1 MPVYRAVE
9 IVAQLGGELLGDGS
23 VCIRGVGTLASAQPD
38 QAAFLAHGK
47 YRKQLTG
54 TRAGVVILP
63 PEEAEASCQTRIV
76 STDPYGYFARV
87 SQLLNPPPVWAPG
100 IDASAVVHPQAR
112 LDTSA
117 TVGPLV
123 SIGRGAHVGPKT
135 VIEAGCVIGEHV
147 YIGADAR
154 LHANV
159 VIYHH
164 CIIGERVILHAGVVI
179 GADGFGF
186 APEEGRWNK
195 IPQVG
200 RVVIGDDVEI
210 GANTTIDRG
219 ALDDTVIEEGAK
231 LDNQIQIG
239 HNCRIGAHTAIAGCV
254 GIAGSTII
262 GKGCRIGGGAMIAGH
277 LEIADDVGISGGT
290 LISKSIRDRGQYT
303 AVFPFSSHERWLKN
317 AVQIKRLDAL
327 VQRLKGLEDRVSD
340 IEGKN

>member
-1 MPVYRAVE
+1 MPVYRVAD
-9 IVAQLGGELLGDGS
+9 IVARLGGELLGDGS
-23 VCIRGVGTLASAQPD
+23 IPVRGVGTLANAQPD
-38 QAAFLAHGK
+38 EAAFLAHGK
-47 YRKQLTG
+47 YRKQLAS

-63 PEEAEASCQTRIV
+63 PDEAAAVSCTRIV
-76 STDPYGYFARV
+76 SPDPYGYFAHV
-87 SQLLNPPPVWAPG
+87 SRLLNPPPVYTPG
-100 IDASAVVHPQAR
+100 VDPSAVVHPEAR
-112 LDTSA
+112 LDPSA
-117 TVGPLV
+117 SVGPLV
-123 SIGRGAHVGPKT
+123 SIGRGAQIGAHT
-135 VIEAGCVIGEHV
+135 VIESGCAIGEHV
-147 YIGADAR
+147 QIGPSAR

-164 CIIGERVILHAGVVI
+164 CILGERVILHAGVVI

-186 APEEGRWNK
+186 APEDGRWNK

-200 RVVIGDDVEI
+200 RVIIGDDVEV

-254 GIAGSTII
+254 GIAGSTTI
-262 GKGCRIGGGAMIAGH
+262 GKHCRIGGGAMISGH
-277 LEIADDVGISGGT
+277 LDIADEVGISGGT

-317 AVQIKRLDAL
+317 AVQVKHLDAL
-327 VQRLKGLEDRVSD
+327 AQRIKALEDRAG
-340 IEGKN
+340 EEKKR